1 MVCVIG
7 STGND
12 MDTAALIDAWIAGSE
27 LSLSLA
33 IGSGTGAKTY
43 TAAAWITDVQI
54 TSPVANRATC
64 SVSFKLGELT
74 LKTA

>member
-1 MVCVIG
+1 
-7 STGND
+7 

-27 LSLSLA
+27 LSLSLT